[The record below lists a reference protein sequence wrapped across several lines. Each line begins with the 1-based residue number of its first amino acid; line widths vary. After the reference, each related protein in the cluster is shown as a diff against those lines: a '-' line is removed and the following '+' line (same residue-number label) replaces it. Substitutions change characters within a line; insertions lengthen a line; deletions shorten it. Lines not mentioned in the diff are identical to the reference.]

1 MFRIK
6 TYSINNQTSLLKI
19 EGEIGDEQLHVWTK
33 EMKQLRRLGTRD
45 VILDFCWVS
54 FISPKAVHALQEWIY
69 GGVYVWNS
77 NALVRNMLQTAGLSG
92 HILDRS

>member
-19 EGEIGDEQLHVWTK
+19 EGEIGDEQLNVWTK

-45 VILDFCWVS
+45 IILDFGWVS
-54 FISPKAVHALQEWIY
+54 FISPKAIHALQERIY

>member
-6 TYSINNQTSLLKI
+6 KYPINNQTLLLKI
-19 EGEIGDEQLHVWTK
+19 EGEIRDDHLNLWTS
-33 EMKQLRRLGTRD
+33 EMRQLRRMGTTHI
-45 VILDFCWVS
+45 ILDFCWVS
-54 FISPKAVHALQEWIY
+54 FISPKAVHALQEWIF